1 MAVVAIIGRPNVG
14 KSSLFN
20 RLVGKRA
27 AIVDDQPGVTR
38 DRIYGEV
45 EYEGRKFLL
54 VDTGGLFPEGGDSL
68 AENIR
73 MQVIQAL
80 DESDLLILLIDGREG
95 ITPLDRDIALFLR
108 KRGKPVIIA
117 ANKVDDHIHES
128 RVLEAHTLGFADVF
142 GISAAHGRNIDDLL
156 ERMVQILPEDNIG
169 REEGSEEI
177 AVAIVGRPNVGKS
190 TLLNLLSGTQR
201 SMVSAIPGTTRD
213 SVDSLVVIEG
223 RPFRLIDT
231 AGLRKRSRISSNI
244 EFYSLV
250 RTHDSI
256 SRCDVAVLLME
267 GGEICTEQD
276 KKVAG
281 LVLEKG
287 KGLVLAVNKWDILPK
302 VPELGDRITGKLRD
316 EMPFVDFAPVLFMS
330 GLTGR
335 GVHKLPETILKVQ
348 SNRGRRMESSR
359 LNALMR
365 DVLSFER
372 MPIGSRGNALRIKS
386 CSQVAANPPVFVFIV
401 NDPHIVTK
409 SFERH
414 VVNKIRELDDF
425 EGTPIKI
432 FWRSK
437 GKPRQ

>member
-1 MAVVAIIGRPNVG
+1 MAIVAIIGRPNVG

-20 RLVGKRA
+20 RIVGKRK

-45 EYEGRKFLL
+45 EHEGQRFLL
-54 VDTGGLFPEGGDSL
+54 VDTGGLFPEGGDKL
-68 AENIR
+68 AESIR
-73 MQVIQAL
+73 LQVIQAL
-80 DESDLLILLIDGREG
+80 EESDLLILVTDGREG

-108 KRGKPVIIA
+108 KRGKPVIVV

-128 RVLEAHTLGFADVF
+128 RVFEVHSLGFADVF
-142 GISAAHGRNIDDLL
+142 GVSAAHGRNIDDLL
-156 ERMVQILPEDNIG
+156 ERVVGLLPEVEIARKD
-169 REEGSEEI
+169 ETDEI

-190 TLLNLLSGTQR
+190 TLLNLLSGTER
-201 SMVSAIPGTTRD
+201 SMVSTIPGTTRD

-223 RPFRLIDT
+223 RSFRLIDT

-281 LVLEKG
+281 LILEKG
-287 KGLVLAVNKWDILPK
+287 KGLILAVNKWDILPK
-302 VPELGDRITGKLRD
+302 VPELGDRITSKLRE
-316 EMPFVDFAPVLFMS
+316 EMPFVDFAPILFMS

-348 SNRGRRMESSR
+348 SNRNRRMESSR
-359 LNALMR
+359 LNILMR
-365 DVLSFER
+365 DILSFER
-372 MPIGSRGNALRIKS
+372 MPMGQRGDALRIRG
-386 CSQVAANPPVFVFIV
+386 CSQVASNPPVFVFMV

-425 EGTPIKI
+425 EGTPIRI

-437 GKPRQ
+437 EKPR

>member
-1 MAVVAIIGRPNVG
+1 MAIVAIIGRPNVG

-20 RLVGKRA
+20 RIVGKRS

-45 EYEGRKFLL
+45 EQYARRFLL
-54 VDTGGLFPEGGDSL
+54 VDTGGLFPEGGDDLVES
-68 AENIR
+68 IR
-73 MQVIQAL
+73 MQVLQAL
-80 DESDLLILLIDGREG
+80 NESDLLVLVVDGKEG

-108 KRGKPVIIA
+108 KKGKPVIVA
-117 ANKVDDHIHES
+117 VNKVDDNMHES
-128 RVLEAHTLGFADVF
+128 RIFEAHALGFGDVF
-142 GISAAHGRNIDDLL
+142 GVSAAHGRNIEELL
-156 ERMVQILPEDNIG
+156 DRILFLLPEEHAVRD
-169 REEGSEEI
+169 ESSDEI

-190 TLLNLLSGTQR
+190 TLLNLLSGSER
-201 SMVSAIPGTTRD
+201 SMVSPIPGTTRD
-213 SVDSLVVIEG
+213 SVDSLVSIEG
-223 RPFRLIDT
+223 RSFRLIDT

-256 SRCDVAVLLME
+256 DRCDVAVLLME
-267 GGEICTEQD
+267 GSEICTEQD
-276 KKVAG
+276 KRVAG
-281 LVLEKG
+281 LVLDKG

-302 VPELGDRITGKLRD
+302 VPELGDRITRKIRE
-316 EMPFVDFAPVLFMS
+316 EMPFVDFAPVIFIS

-335 GVHKLPETILKVQ
+335 GIHKLPETIINVQ
-348 SNRGRRMESSR
+348 SNRMRRMEITR

-372 MPIGSRGNALRIKS
+372 MPLGPRGLALRIRS
-386 CSQVAANPPVFVFIV
+386 CSQVAVNPPAFVFLV

-425 EGTPIKI
+425 EGTPLRV
-432 FWRSK
+432 FWRNK
-437 GKPRQ
+437 EKPR

>member
-1 MAVVAIIGRPNVG
+1 MAIVAIIGRPNVG

-20 RLVGKRA
+20 RIVGKRT

-45 EYEGRKFLL
+45 EHEGKRFLL
-54 VDTGGLFPEGGDSL
+54 VDTGGLFPDGGDSL
-68 AENIR
+68 AESIKL
-73 MQVIQAL
+73 QVLQAME
-80 DESDLLILLIDGREG
+80 ESDLLVMVIDGREG

-108 KRGKPVIIA
+108 KRGKKVIVV
-117 ANKVDDHIHES
+117 ANKIDDHVHES
-128 RVLEAHTLGFADVF
+128 RVLEAHSLGFPDVF
-142 GISAAHGRNIDDLL
+142 GVSAAHGRSIDDLL
-156 ERMVQILPEDNIG
+156 ERVIKLIPEPDAE
-169 REEGSEEI
+169 REDGTDEI

-190 TLLNLLSGTQR
+190 TLLNLLSGTER
-201 SMVSAIPGTTRD
+201 SMVSSIPGTTRD

-223 RPFRLIDT
+223 RQFRLIDT

-267 GGEICTEQD
+267 GSEICTEQD

-287 KGLVLAVNKWDILPK
+287 KGLIIAVNKWDILPK
-302 VPELGDRITGKLRD
+302 VPELGDRITRKLRD

-348 SNRGRRMESSR
+348 SNRDRHMESTR
-359 LNALMR
+359 LNTLMR

-372 MPIGSRGNALRIKS
+372 MPMGPRGNALRIKS
-386 CSQVAANPPVFVFIV
+386 CSQVASNPPVFVFMV

-414 VVNKIRELDDF
+414 VVNKLRELDDF

-432 FWRSK
+432 FWRTK
-437 GKPRQ
+437 EKPR

>member
-1 MAVVAIIGRPNVG
+1 MG

-20 RLVGKRA
+20 RIVGKRT

-45 EYEGRKFLL
+45 EHEGRRFLL
-54 VDTGGLFPEGGDSL
+54 VDTGGLFPDGGDSL
-68 AENIR
+68 AESIKL
-73 MQVIQAL
+73 QVLQAME
-80 DESDLLILLIDGREG
+80 ESDLLVMLIDGREG

-108 KRGKPVIIA
+108 KRGKQVIVV
-117 ANKVDDHIHES
+117 ANKIDDHVHES
-128 RVLEAHTLGFADVF
+128 RVLEAHSLGFPDVF
-142 GISAAHGRNIDDLL
+142 GVSAAHGRNIDDLL
-156 ERMVQILPEDNIG
+156 ERVIKLIPESDAA
-169 REEGSEEI
+169 REDGTDAI

-190 TLLNLLSGTQR
+190 TLLNLLSGTER

-213 SVDSLVVIEG
+213 SVDSHVVIEG
-223 RPFRLIDT
+223 RSFRLIDT

-267 GGEICTEQD
+267 GAEISTEQD
-276 KKVAG
+276 KKEAG
-281 LVLEKG
+281 LALEKG
-287 KGLVLAVNKWDILPK
+287 KGLIIAVNKWDILLK
-302 VPELGDRITGKLRD
+302 VPELGDRITRKLRD

-348 SNRGRRMESSR
+348 SNRDRHMESSR
-359 LNALMR
+359 LNTLMR

-372 MPIGSRGNALRIKS
+372 MPMGPRGNALRIKS
-386 CSQVAANPPVFVFIV
+386 CSQVASNPPVFVFMV

-414 VVNKIRELDDF
+414 VLNKLRELDDF

-432 FWRSK
+432 FWRTK
-437 GKPRQ
+437 EKPR

>member
-1 MAVVAIIGRPNVG
+1 MAIVAIIGRPNVG

-20 RLVGKRA
+20 RIVGKRT

-45 EYEGRKFLL
+45 EQHGRRFLL

-68 AENIR
+68 AESIR
-73 MQVIQAL
+73 RQVLLAL
-80 DESDLLILLIDGREG
+80 EESDLLVLVIDGKEG
-95 ITPLDRDIALFLR
+95 ITTLDRDIALFLR
-108 KRGKPVIIA
+108 KKGKPVIVA
-117 ANKVDDHIHES
+117 ANKVDDLMHES
-128 RVLEAHTLGFADVF
+128 RVLEAHSLGFSDVF
-142 GISAAHGRNIDDLL
+142 GVSAAHGRNMEDLL
-156 ERMVQILPEDNIG
+156 DRILSLLPEDEAA
-169 REEGSEEI
+169 RDEGSEEI

-190 TLLNLLSGTQR
+190 TLLNLLSGTER
-201 SMVSAIPGTTRD
+201 SMVSPIPGTTRD
-213 SVDSLVVIEG
+213 SVDSLVSIEG
-223 RPFRLIDT
+223 RSFRLIDT
-231 AGLRKRSRISSNI
+231 AGLRKRSRISSNV

-256 SRCDVAVLLME
+256 DRCDVAVLLME
-267 GGEICTEQD
+267 GSELCTEQD

-302 VPELGDRITGKLRD
+302 VPELGDKITHKLRE
-316 EMPFVDFAPVLFMS
+316 EMPFVDFAPVIFIS

-335 GVHKLPETILKVQ
+335 GVHKLPETIVKVQ
-348 SNRGRRMESSR
+348 SNRVRRMESSR

-372 MPIGSRGNALRIKS
+372 MPLGPRGLALRIRS
-386 CSQVAANPPVFVFIV
+386 CSQVAVNPPAFVFLV

-414 VVNKIRELDDF
+414 VLNKIRELDDF
-425 EGTPIKI
+425 EGTPLRI

-437 GKPRQ
+437 EKPR

>member
-1 MAVVAIIGRPNVG
+1 MAIVAIIGKPNVG

-20 RLVGKRA
+20 RIVGKRT

-45 EYEGRKFLL
+45 EHEGRRFLL
-54 VDTGGLFPEGGDSL
+54 VDTGGLLPEGGDSL
-68 AENIR
+68 AESIR
-73 MQVIQAL
+73 LQVIQAL
-80 DESDLLILLIDGREG
+80 EESDLLVLVIDGKEG
-95 ITPLDRDIALFLR
+95 VTPLDRDIALFLR
-108 KRGKPVIIA
+108 KRGKPVIVV
-117 ANKVDDHIHES
+117 ANKVDDRIHES
-128 RVLEAHTLGFADVF
+128 RVLEAHSFGFSDVF
-142 GISAAHGRNIDDLL
+142 GVSAAHGRNIDELL
-156 ERMVQILPEDNIG
+156 DRVVKLLPEDDVVK
-169 REEGSEEI
+169 EEGSNEI

-190 TLLNLLSGTQR
+190 TLLNLLSGTER
-201 SMVSAIPGTTRD
+201 SMVSPIPGTTRD

-223 RPFRLIDT
+223 RSFRLIDT

-267 GGEICTEQD
+267 GGEICTDQD

-287 KGLVLAVNKWDILPK
+287 KGLIMVVNKWDLLPK
-302 VPELGDRITGKLRD
+302 VPELGDRITSKLRD

-335 GVHKLPETILKVQ
+335 GVHKLPEAILNVQ
-348 SNRGRRMESSR
+348 SNRDRRMESSR
-359 LNALMR
+359 LNVLMR

-386 CSQVAANPPVFVFIV
+386 CSQVAANPPVFVFMV
-401 NDPHIVTK
+401 NDPSIVTK

-414 VVNKIRELDDF
+414 VLNKIRELDDF

-437 GKPRQ
+437 EKPR